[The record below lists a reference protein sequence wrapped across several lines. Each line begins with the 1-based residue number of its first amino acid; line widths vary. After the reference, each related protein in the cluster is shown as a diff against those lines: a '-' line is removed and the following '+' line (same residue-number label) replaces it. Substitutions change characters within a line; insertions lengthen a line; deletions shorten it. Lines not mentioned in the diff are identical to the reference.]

1 LERKLTE
8 NSRLSFFEIGVVE
21 ANQTAV
27 SERVEDDVFRS
38 PKAQE
43 IRRQSACV
51 TKALRTTHS
60 IWLYFAVEILLWH
73 FRIAI

>member
-1 LERKLTE
+1 MGKHGNGER
-8 NSRLSFFEIGVVE
+8 RL
-21 ANQTAV
+21 
-27 SERVEDDVFRS
+27 EDDVFRS

-51 TKALRTTHS
+51 TNALTTTHS
-60 IWLYFAVEILLWH
+60 TWLYFAVEIFLWH

>member
-1 LERKLTE
+1 MIRRRRTTYQAA
-8 NSRLSFFEIGVVE
+8 I
-21 ANQTAV
+21 

-43 IRRQSACV
+43 IRHQSACL
-51 TKALRTTHS
+51 TNASRTTHS
-60 IWLYFAVEILLWH
+60 IWLYFAVEILRWD